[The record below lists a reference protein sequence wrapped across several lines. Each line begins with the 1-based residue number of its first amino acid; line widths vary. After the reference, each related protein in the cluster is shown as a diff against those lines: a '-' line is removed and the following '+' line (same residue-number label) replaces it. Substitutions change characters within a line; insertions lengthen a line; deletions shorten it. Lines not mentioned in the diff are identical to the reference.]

1 MICLRLAAAEDLPCA
16 VVGRV
21 QNASC
26 STAGELR
33 VCDQP
38 PISGPI
44 DDKQAADQEHQHED
58 KRAAVRGREAEA
70 SPPRD
75 QSDSRPEEFTEN
87 AVSVAQISM
96 KSL

>member
-1 MICLRLAAAEDLPCA
+1 MIGLRLAAAEDLPCA

-26 STAGELR
+26 VRGELR

-75 QSDSRPEEFTEN
+75 QSDSRLEEFTEN